1 MNSPISKDSNGQL
14 AQGFKPRHVTML
26 SIAGIIGAG
35 LFVGSGHAIAAAG
48 PAVMLAYLFSGLL
61 VVLVMRM
68 LGEMAVANPDTGS
81 FSTYADQA
89 IGRWAGFTIGWLYW
103 WFWVLV
109 IPIEALAAGHI
120 LNQWIPQI
128 DAWLFALLSIF
139 LLVITN
145 LFSVSKYGEFEF
157 WFAMAKVIAIIGF
170 IGLGGAVLMGWI
182 PEREASGLST
192 LMQEHGGF
200 APNGLS
206 AVVGAFITIMFSF
219 IGTEAV
225 TIAAAE
231 SDNPAQNIARA
242 TRSVMWRIGVFY
254 VLSIFV
260 VISVVPWNDPLL
272 ASVGS
277 YQRALELMN
286 IPHAKILVDVVVLI
300 AVASCMNSSI
310 YIASRMLYSL
320 GKRGDAPMLMKKTS
334 AASVPRAAVVA
345 STVLGAGVTLLS
357 YFMPAGLFQFLLAS
371 SGAIALVVYLVI
383 AVSQLRMRKILQ
395 RRNTPLTF
403 KMWLFPWLTW
413 VVIAFICAALGVM
426 LFTPEHR
433 LEVSSTIGLA
443 LLISLVGV
451 LTARQP
457 DLVRKPMPIA
467 SRP

>member
-1 MNSPISKDSNGQL
+1 MTSLNPKDSNGQL

-48 PAVMLAYLFSGLL
+48 PAVLLAYLFSGLL

-68 LGEMAVANPDTGS
+68 LGEMAVAHPDTGS

-109 IPIEALAAGHI
+109 IPIEALAAGHV
-120 LNQWIPQI
+120 LNQWFPQV
-128 DAWLFALLSIF
+128 DAWLFALLSIV

-170 IGLGGAVLMGWI
+170 IGLGFAVLMGWI

-192 LMQEHGGF
+192 LMAEHGGF
-200 APNGLS
+200 APNGMS

-231 SDNPAQNIARA
+231 SNNPAQNIAKA
-242 TRSVMWRIGVFY
+242 TRSVIWRIGIFY
-254 VLSIFV
+254 LLSIFV
-260 VISVVPWNDPLL
+260 VISVVPWNDPQL

-286 IPHAKILVDVVVLI
+286 IPNAKFLVDVVVLI

-310 YIASRMLYSL
+310 YISSRMLYSL
-320 GKRGDAPMLMKKTS
+320 GRRGDAPPALKVTS
-334 AASVPRAAVVA
+334 AAGVPRAAVIA
-345 STVLGAGVTLLS
+345 STVIGAGVTLLS

-371 SGAIALVVYLVI
+371 SGAIALLVYLVI
-383 AVSQLRMRKILQ
+383 AISQLRMR
-395 RRNTPLTF
+395 RRLERENVEMTLR
-403 KMWLFPWLTW
+403 MWLFPWLTW
-413 VVIAFICAALGVM
+413 LVIAFICAALAVM
-426 LFTPEHR
+426 MITPEHR
-433 LEVSSTIGLA
+433 LEVTSTIGLA
-443 LLISLVGV
+443 LLISFIGL
-451 LTARQP
+451 LTSRQHGP
-457 DLVRKPMPIA
+457 AGRVVAVSKA
-467 SRP
+467 

>member
-1 MNSPISKDSNGQL
+1 MTSLNPKDSNGQL

-48 PAVMLAYLFSGLL
+48 PAVLLAYLFSGLL

-68 LGEMAVANPDTGS
+68 LGEMAVAHPDTGS

-89 IGRWAGFTIGWLYW
+89 IGRWAGFTIGWFYW

-109 IPIEALAAGHI
+109 IPIEALAAGHV
-120 LNQWIPQI
+120 LNQWFPQV
-128 DAWLFALLSIF
+128 DAWLFALLSIV

-170 IGLGGAVLMGWI
+170 IGLGFAVLMGWI

-192 LMQEHGGF
+192 LMAEHGGF
-200 APNGLS
+200 APNGMS

-231 SDNPAQNIARA
+231 SNNPAQNIAKA
-242 TRSVMWRIGVFY
+242 TRSVIWRIGIFY
-254 VLSIFV
+254 LLSIFV
-260 VISVVPWNDPLL
+260 VISVVPWNDPQL

-286 IPHAKILVDVVVLI
+286 IPNAKFLVDVVVLI

-310 YIASRMLYSL
+310 YISSRMLYSL
-320 GKRGDAPMLMKKTS
+320 GRRGDAPPALKVTS
-334 AASVPRAAVVA
+334 AAGVPRAAVIA
-345 STVLGAGVTLLS
+345 STVIGAGVTLLS

-371 SGAIALVVYLVI
+371 SGAIALLVYLVI
-383 AVSQLRMRKILQ
+383 AISQLRMR
-395 RRNTPLTF
+395 RRLEREKVEMTLR
-403 KMWLFPWLTW
+403 MWLFPWLTW
-413 VVIAFICAALGVM
+413 LVIAFICAALAVM
-426 LFTPEHR
+426 MITPEHR
-433 LEVSSTIGLA
+433 LEVTSTIGLA
-443 LLISLVGV
+443 LLISFIGLVTSRQHGPA
-451 LTARQP
+451 AR
-457 DLVRKPMPIA
+457 VAAVSKA
-467 SRP
+467 

>member
-1 MNSPISKDSNGQL
+1 MISPSSKDSSGQL

-48 PAVMLAYLFSGLL
+48 PAVLLAYLASGLL

-109 IPIEALAAGHI
+109 IPIEALAAGHV
-120 LNQWIPQI
+120 LNQWFPQI
-128 DAWLFALLSIF
+128 EAWQFALGSIVA
-139 LLVITN
+139 LVVTN

-157 WFAMAKVIAIIGF
+157 WFAMAKVVAILGF
-170 IGLGGAVLMGWI
+170 IGVGFAVLIGWV
-182 PEREASGLST
+182 PDRSVSGLSS
-192 LMQEHGGF
+192 LMAEHGGF

-231 SDNPAQNIARA
+231 SNNPAQNIARA

-254 VLSIFV
+254 LLSIFV

-272 ASVGS
+272 AATGS
-277 YQRALELMN
+277 YQRALEIMN
-286 IPHAKILVDVVVLI
+286 IPHAKFMVDVVVLI

-310 YIASRMLYSL
+310 YIASRMLFSL
-320 GKRGDAPMLMKKTS
+320 ARRGDAPVPLKATS
-334 AASVPRAAVVA
+334 VDGVPRAAVLA
-345 STVLGAGVTLLS
+345 STVLGAAITVWS
-357 YFMPAGLFQFLLAS
+357 YFMPAGLFEFLLAS
-371 SGAIALVVYLVI
+371 SGAIALLVYLAI
-383 AVSQLRMRKILQ
+383 AVSQLRMRRML
-395 RRNTPLTF
+395 RRQNVELTF
-403 KMWLFPWLTW
+403 RMWLFPWLTW
-413 VVIAFICAALGVM
+413 LVILFICAALTVM
-426 LFTPEHR
+426 MISPQHR
-433 LEVSSTIGLA
+433 TEVSTTIGLA
-443 LLISLVGV
+443 LAISFIGLVTSRHSG
-451 LTARQP
+451 QP
-457 DLVRKPMPIA
+457 ERVTSA
-467 SRP
+467 G

>member
-1 MNSPISKDSNGQL
+1 MGPMDSSSQL

-68 LGEMAVANPDTGS
+68 LGEMAVAHPDTGS

-89 IGRWAGFTIGWLYW
+89 IGPWAGFTIGWLYW

-109 IPIEALAAGHI
+109 IPIEALAAGHV
-120 LNQWIPQI
+120 LNQWFPQVE
-128 DAWLFALLSIF
+128 AWLFALASIIA
-139 LLVITN
+139 LVITN

-157 WFAMAKVIAIIGF
+157 WFAMAKVVAIIGF
-170 IGLGGAVLMGWI
+170 IALGFAILMGWV
-182 PEREASGLST
+182 PERQVSGLSR
-192 LMQEHGGF
+192 LMAEHGGF

-231 SDNPAQNIARA
+231 SSDPARNIAKA
-242 TRSVMWRIGVFY
+242 TRSVIWRIGVFY

-286 IPHAKILVDVVVLI
+286 IPHAKFMVDVVVLI

-310 YIASRMLYSL
+310 YIASRMLFSL
-320 GKRGDAPMLMKKTS
+320 GLRGDAPQPLKVTS
-334 AASVPRAAVVA
+334 AAGVPRAAVIA

-357 YFMPAGLFQFLLAS
+357 YFMPAGLFEFLLAS
-371 SGAIALVVYLVI
+371 SGAIALLVYLVI
-383 AVSQLRMRKILQ
+383 AISQLRMRGQLR
-395 RRNTPLTF
+395 RRNLEPAF
-403 KMWLFPWLTW
+403 RMWLFPWLTW
-413 VVIAFICAALGVM
+413 LVIAFIVAALSVM
-426 LFTPEHR
+426 LVTPEHR
-433 LEVSSTIGLA
+433 SEVTTTLGLA
-443 LLISLVGV
+443 LAISFVGLV
-451 LTARQP
+451 LPRQHDAP
-457 DLVRKPMPIA
+457 QKEA
-467 SRP
+467 CAG

>member
-1 MNSPISKDSNGQL
+1 MISPNSMDSSSQL

-48 PAVMLAYLFSGLL
+48 PAVLLAYLFSGLL

-109 IPIEALAAGHI
+109 IPIEALAAGHV
-120 LNQWIPQI
+120 LNQWFPQV
-128 DAWLFALLSIF
+128 DAWLFALGSIIA
-139 LLVITN
+139 LVVTN

-157 WFAMAKVIAIIGF
+157 WFAMAKVVAIIGF
-170 IGLGGAVLMGWI
+170 IGVGFAVLMGWV
-182 PEREASGLST
+182 PDREVSGLT
-192 LMQEHGGF
+192 GLMAEHGGF

-231 SDNPAQNIARA
+231 SNDPSRNIAKA
-242 TRSVMWRIGVFY
+242 TRSVIWRIGVFY
-254 VLSIFV
+254 LLSIFV

-277 YQRALELMN
+277 YQRALEIMN
-286 IPHAKILVDVVVLI
+286 IPHAKFMVDVVVLI

-310 YIASRMLYSL
+310 YIASRMLFSL
-320 GKRGDAPMLMKKTS
+320 GRRGDAPKMLKATS
-334 AASVPRAAVVA
+334 SAGVPRAAVIA
-345 STVLGAGVTLLS
+345 STVLGALITVWS

-371 SGAIALVVYLVI
+371 SGAIALLVYLAI
-383 AVSQLRMRKILQ
+383 AVSQLRMRRILRQ
-395 RRNTPLTF
+395 RNVELTF
-403 KMWLFPWLTW
+403 RMWLFPWLTW
-413 VVIAFICAALGVM
+413 LVIVFICAALAVM
-426 LFTPEHR
+426 MITPEHR
-433 LEVSSTIGLA
+433 TEVTTTIGLA
-443 LLISLVGV
+443 LGISFIGLV
-451 LTARQP
+451 TSRHPAPAAR
-457 DLVRKPMPIA
+457 VT
-467 SRP
+467 SVG

>member
-1 MNSPISKDSNGQL
+1 MNSPTPSNSNAQL

-48 PAVMLAYLFSGLL
+48 PAVLLAYLFSGLL

-120 LNQWIPQI
+120 LNQWFPQI

-139 LLVITN
+139 LLVVTN

-157 WFAMAKVIAIIGF
+157 WFAMAKVVAIIGF
-170 IGLGGAVLMGWI
+170 IGVGFAVLMGWV
-182 PEREASGLST
+182 PEREASGLSQ
-192 LMQEHGGF
+192 LMQDHGGF

-231 SDNPAQNIARA
+231 SNNPAQNIARA

-260 VISVVPWNDPLL
+260 VISVVPWDDPLL

-286 IPHAKILVDVVVLI
+286 IPHAKLLVDIVVLI

-310 YIASRMLYSL
+310 YIASRMLFSL
-320 GKRGDAPMLMKKTS
+320 GKRGDAPAMLKQTS
-334 AASVPRAAVVA
+334 AASVPRAAVIA
-345 STVLGAGVTLLS
+345 STILGAGVTLLS

-371 SGAIALVVYLVI
+371 SGAIALLVYLVI
-383 AVSQLRMRKILQ
+383 AVSQLRMRKILL
-395 RRNTPLTF
+395 RRNATLTF

-413 VVIAFICAALGVM
+413 LVIAFICAALTVM
-426 LFTPEHR
+426 LVTPEHR
-433 LEVSSTIGLA
+433 FEVSSTLSLA
-443 LLISLVGV
+443 LLISLIGL
-451 LTARQP
+451 LTARHPERATKPVAAASQP
-457 DLVRKPMPIA
+457 
-467 SRP
+467 

>member
-1 MNSPISKDSNGQL
+1 MTSLNPKDSNGQL

-48 PAVMLAYLFSGLL
+48 PAVLLAYLFSGLL

-68 LGEMAVANPDTGS
+68 LGEMAVAHPDTGS

-109 IPIEALAAGHI
+109 IPIEALAAGHV
-120 LNQWIPQI
+120 LNQWFPQV
-128 DAWLFALLSIF
+128 DAWLFALLSIV

-170 IGLGGAVLMGWI
+170 IGLGFAVLMGWI

-192 LMQEHGGF
+192 LMAEHGGF
-200 APNGLS
+200 APNGMS

-231 SDNPAQNIARA
+231 SNNPAQNIAKA
-242 TRSVMWRIGVFY
+242 TRSVIWRIGIFY
-254 VLSIFV
+254 LLSIFV
-260 VISVVPWNDPLL
+260 VISVVPWNDPQL

-286 IPHAKILVDVVVLI
+286 IPNAKFLVDVVVLI

-310 YIASRMLYSL
+310 YISSRMLYSL
-320 GKRGDAPMLMKKTS
+320 GRRGDAPPALKVTS
-334 AASVPRAAVVA
+334 AAGVPRAAVIA
-345 STVLGAGVTLLS
+345 STVIGAGVTLLS

-371 SGAIALVVYLVI
+371 SGAIALLVYLVI
-383 AVSQLRMRKILQ
+383 AISQLRMR
-395 RRNTPLTF
+395 RRLEREKVEMTLR
-403 KMWLFPWLTW
+403 MWLFPWLTW
-413 VVIAFICAALGVM
+413 LVIAFICAALAVM
-426 LFTPEHR
+426 MITPEHR
-433 LEVSSTIGLA
+433 LEVTSTIGLA
-443 LLISLVGV
+443 LLISFVG
-451 LTARQP
+451 LITSRQHGPAAR
-457 DLVRKPMPIA
+457 VAAVSKA
-467 SRP
+467 

>member
-1 MNSPISKDSNGQL
+1 MYSPNSKDSNGQL

-48 PAVMLAYLFSGLL
+48 PAVLLAYLFSGLL

-109 IPIEALAAGHI
+109 IPIEALAAGHV
-120 LNQWIPQI
+120 LNQWFPGV
-128 DAWLFALLSIF
+128 DAWLFALLSIV
-139 LLVITN
+139 LLVVTN

-157 WFAMAKVIAIIGF
+157 WFAMAKVVAIIGF
-170 IGLGGAVLMGWI
+170 IGVGFAVLMGWI
-182 PEREASGLST
+182 PEREASGLSR
-192 LMQEHGGF
+192 LMAEHGGF

-231 SDNPAQNIARA
+231 SNDPSRNIAKA
-242 TRSVMWRIGVFY
+242 TRSVIWRIGVFY
-254 VLSIFV
+254 LLSIFV
-260 VISVVPWNDPLL
+260 VISVVPWNDPQLTT
-272 ASVGS
+272 VGS

-286 IPHAKILVDVVVLI
+286 IPHAKFMVDAVVLI

-310 YIASRMLYSL
+310 YIASRMLFSL
-320 GKRGDAPMLMKKTS
+320 GKRGDAPQPLKRTS
-334 AASVPRAAVVA
+334 SAGVPRAAVIA
-345 STVLGAGVTLLS
+345 SSVLGAGVTLFS
-357 YFMPAGLFQFLLAS
+357 YFAPAGLFDFLLAS
-371 SGAIALVVYLVI
+371 SGAIALLVYLVI
-383 AVSQLRMRKILQ
+383 AISQLRMRRRLQ
-395 RRNTPLTF
+395 RQNVELAF
-403 KMWLFPWLTW
+403 HMWLFPWLTYL
-413 VVIAFICAALGVM
+413 VIAFICAALGVM
-426 LFTPEHR
+426 MATPEHR
-433 LEVSSTIGLA
+433 TEVTSTIVLA
-443 LLISLVGV
+443 LAISFIGLV
-451 LTARQP
+451 TARQHGQQE
-457 DLVRKPMPIA
+457 KA
-467 SRP
+467 SLLSDA

>member
-1 MNSPISKDSNGQL
+1 MISPNSKDSSGQL

-48 PAVMLAYLFSGLL
+48 PAVLLAYLFSGLL

-109 IPIEALAAGHI
+109 IPIEALAAGHV
-120 LNQWIPQI
+120 LHQWFPQV
-128 DAWLFALLSIF
+128 DAWLFALLSIIA
-139 LLVITN
+139 LVVTN

-157 WFAMAKVIAIIGF
+157 WFAMAKVVAIIGF
-170 IGLGGAVLMGWI
+170 IGVGFAVLMGWL
-182 PEREASGLST
+182 PDREVSGLSG
-192 LMQEHGGF
+192 LMAEHGGF

-231 SDNPAQNIARA
+231 SNDPARNIAKA
-242 TRSVMWRIGVFY
+242 TRSVIWRIGVFY
-254 VLSIFV
+254 LLSIFV

-277 YQRALELMN
+277 YQRALEIMN
-286 IPHAKILVDVVVLI
+286 IPHAKFMVDVVVLI

-320 GKRGDAPMLMKKTS
+320 GRRGDAPKVLKVTS
-334 AASVPRAAVVA
+334 SEGVPRAAVIA
-345 STVLGAGVTLLS
+345 STVLGAAITVWS
-357 YFMPAGLFQFLLAS
+357 YVMPAGLFEFLLAS
-371 SGAIALVVYLVI
+371 SGAIALLVYLAI
-383 AVSQLRMRKILQ
+383 AVSQLRMRRVLRQ
-395 RRNTPLTF
+395 RNVELTF
-403 KMWLFPWLTW
+403 RMWLFPWLTW
-413 VVIAFICAALGVM
+413 AVIVFICAALAVM
-426 LFTPEHR
+426 MITPQHR
-433 LEVSSTIGLA
+433 TEVTTTLGLA
-443 LLISLVGV
+443 LAISFIGLV
-451 LTARQP
+451 TSRHPAQAAR
-457 DLVRKPMPIA
+457 VTSA
-467 SRP
+467 G

>member
-1 MNSPISKDSNGQL
+1 MNSLSSKDSNGQL

-48 PAVMLAYLFSGLL
+48 PAVMLAYFFSGLL

-120 LNQWIPQI
+120 LNQWFPQI

-139 LLVITN
+139 LLVVTN

-157 WFAMAKVIAIIGF
+157 WFAMAKVVAIIGF

-182 PEREASGLST
+182 PEREASGLSR
-192 LMQEHGGF
+192 LMEEHGGF
-200 APNGLS
+200 APNGMS

-225 TIAAAE
+225 NIAAAE
-231 SDNPAQNIARA
+231 SSNTAQNIARA

-286 IPHAKILVDVVVLI
+286 IPHAKLLVDGVVLI

-320 GKRGDAPMLMKKTS
+320 GKRGDAPTLMKKTS
-334 AASVPRAAVVA
+334 AASVPRAAVIA

-371 SGAIALVVYLVI
+371 SGAIALLVYLVI
-383 AVSQLRMRKILQ
+383 AISQLRMRKLMQ
-395 RRNTPLTF
+395 RRNITLTF

-413 VVIAFICAALGVM
+413 LVIAFICAALGVM
-426 LFTPEHR
+426 LVTPEHR

-451 LTARQP
+451 ITARQP
-457 DLVRKPMPIA
+457 VRAQSPLSMVSP
-467 SRP
+467 P